1 VAPRRVVVI
10 GGGIAGLTAAFR
22 LQQAGASVLVLEAA
36 GRPGGRLTTDT
47 VDGYVIERGTQAIA
61 RDATEVTR

>member
-1 VAPRRVVVI
+1 MAPRRVVVI

>member
-1 VAPRRVVVI
+1 MAPRRVVVI

-22 LQQAGASVLVLEAA
+22 LQQAGASVFVLEAA

>member
-1 VAPRRVVVI
+1 MAPRRVVVI

-22 LQQAGASVLVLEAA
+22 LQQAGASILVLEAA

>member
-1 VAPRRVVVI
+1 MAPRRIVVV
-10 GGGIAGLTAAFR
+10 GAGIAGLAAAFR